1 MIVAHRGA
9 SDDAPENTL
18 EAFCLAWSQNA
29 DAIEGDFRLTKDEQ
43 IVCIHDEDTSRTCGE
58 KLIVAENT
66 YVELSKLDASA
77 YYKGDV
83 APQSIPLLSDIFK
96 TIPNN
101 KGIYIEVKCGPEI
114 VPALITA
121 IINSNL
127 RKEQISI
134 IAFDDSVV
142 KAFKSVAPHIKAN
155 LLYDVAL
162 PVDISELLDRL
173 KNTKADGLSS
183 NNINSKELI
192 NAIIQA
198 SFEYHSW
205 TVDDSKTAKK
215 LLEWGVNSITTNRPG
230 YLRQQLY

>member
-9 SDDAPENTL
+9 SKDAPENTL
-18 EAFCLAWSQNA
+18 EAFRLAWLQNA
-29 DAIEGDFRLTKDEQ
+29 DAIEGDFRLTKDDQ
-43 IVCIHDEDTSRTCGE
+43 IVCMHDENTLRTCGE
-58 KLIVAENT
+58 KLIVSESS
-66 YVELSKLDASA
+66 YSELCRLDASFQF
-77 YYKGDV
+77 DNI
-83 APQSIPLLSDIFK
+83 PSQSVPLLSDVFK
-96 TIPNN
+96 TVPDN
-101 KGIYIEVKCGPEI
+101 KAVYIEVKCGPEI

-134 IAFDDSVV
+134 IAFDTSVI
-142 KAFKSVAPHIKAN
+142 KALKSVAPHIKAN

-162 PVDISELLDRL
+162 PVDSSELLDRL
-173 KNTKADGLSS
+173 KNTKADGLGS
-183 NNINSKELI
+183 NNMNSKELI
-192 NAIIQA
+192 DVITQA
-198 SFEYHSW
+198 GFEYHSW

>member
-9 SDDAPENTL
+9 SKDAPENTL
-18 EAFCLAWSQNA
+18 EAFRLAWLQNA
-29 DAIEGDFRLTKDEQ
+29 DAIEGDFRLTKDDQ
-43 IVCIHDEDTSRTCGE
+43 IVCMHDENTLRTCGE
-58 KLIVAENT
+58 KLIVSESS
-66 YVELSKLDASA
+66 YSELCRLDASFQF
-77 YYKGDV
+77 DNI
-83 APQSIPLLSDIFK
+83 PSQSVPLLSDVFK
-96 TIPNN
+96 TVPDN
-101 KGIYIEVKCGPEI
+101 KAVYIEVKCGPEI

-134 IAFDDSVV
+134 IAFDTSVI
-142 KAFKSVAPHIKAN
+142 KALKSVAPHIKAN

-162 PVDISELLDRL
+162 PVDSSELLDRL

-183 NNINSKELI
+183 NNMNSKELI
-192 NAIIQA
+192 DVIKQA
-198 SFEYHSW
+198 GFEYHSW

>member
-9 SDDAPENTL
+9 SKDAPENTL
-18 EAFCLAWSQNA
+18 EAFRLAWLQNA
-29 DAIEGDFRLTKDEQ
+29 DAIEGDFRLTKDGQ
-43 IVCIHDEDTSRTCGE
+43 IVCMHDENTLRTCGE
-58 KLIVAENT
+58 KLIVSESS
-66 YVELSKLDASA
+66 YSELCRLDASFQF
-77 YYKGDV
+77 DNI
-83 APQSIPLLSDIFK
+83 PSQSVPLLSDVFK
-96 TIPNN
+96 TVSDN
-101 KGIYIEVKCGPEI
+101 KAVYIEVKCGPEI

-142 KAFKSVAPHIKAN
+142 KALKSVAPHIKAN

>member
-9 SDDAPENTL
+9 SKDAPENTL
-18 EAFCLAWSQNA
+18 EAFRLAWLQNA
-29 DAIEGDFRLTKDEQ
+29 DAIEGDFRLTKDDQ
-43 IVCIHDEDTSRTCGE
+43 IVCMHDENTLRTCGE
-58 KLIVAENT
+58 KLVVSESS
-66 YVELSKLDASA
+66 YSELCRLDASFQF
-77 YYKGDV
+77 DNI
-83 APQSIPLLSDIFK
+83 PSQSVPLLSDVFK
-96 TIPNN
+96 TVPDN
-101 KGIYIEVKCGPEI
+101 KAVYIEVKCGPEI

-134 IAFDDSVV
+134 IAFDTSVI
-142 KAFKSVAPHIKAN
+142 KALKSVAPHIKAN

-162 PVDISELLDRL
+162 PVDSSELLDRL
-173 KNTKADGLSS
+173 KNTKADGLGS
-183 NNINSKELI
+183 NNMNSKELI
-192 NAIIQA
+192 DVITQA
-198 SFEYHSW
+198 GFEYHSW

>member
-9 SDDAPENTL
+9 SKDAPENTL
-18 EAFCLAWSQNA
+18 EAFRLAWLQNA
-29 DAIEGDFRLTKDEQ
+29 DAIEGDFRLTKDDQ
-43 IVCIHDEDTSRTCGE
+43 IVCMHDENTLRTCGE
-58 KLIVAENT
+58 KLVVSESS
-66 YVELSKLDASA
+66 YSELCRLDASFQF
-77 YYKGDV
+77 DNI
-83 APQSIPLLSDIFK
+83 PSQSVPLLSDVFK
-96 TIPNN
+96 TVPDN
-101 KGIYIEVKCGPEI
+101 KAVYIEVKCGPEI

-134 IAFDDSVV
+134 IAFDTSVI
-142 KAFKSVAPHIKAN
+142 KALKSVAPHIKAN

-162 PVDISELLDRL
+162 PVDSSELLDRL
-173 KNTKADGLSS
+173 KNTKADGLGS
-183 NNINSKELI
+183 NNMNSKELI
-192 NAIIQA
+192 DVIRQA
-198 SFEYHSW
+198 GFEYHSW